1 MMAGHGP
8 WDDQWDGTGRP
19 PGGHY
24 RAADEDRERVISIL
38 KTAFIDGRLTK
49 DEYDTR
55 VGQAFA
61 ARTYADL
68 GEVTRDLPAPRPPVA
83 ARQDAYAT
91 LPPRPARPVPTGT
104 NSLARTALLLGFAQ
118 FLFGPIGIAAIIV
131 GTKARRQIR
140 HTGEAGY
147 GLATAGVA
155 LGWIGVSIMLV
166 VLIAGFGQS

>member
-8 WDDQWDGTGRP
+8 WDNQWDGTGRP

-55 VGQAFA
+55 VGQVFA

-68 GEVTRDLPAPRPPVA
+68 GEVTRDLPVPSSPVA
-83 ARQDAYAT
+83 ARQDAHAT
-91 LPPRPARPVPTGT
+91 LPQHPVRPVPTAT
-104 NSLARTALLLGFAQ
+104 NSLARTALLLGLAQ

-140 HTGEAGY
+140 RTGEAGY
-147 GLATAGVA
+147 GLATAGVV